1 MIYRSV
7 AGFHLC
13 LHIQGCFATCGT
25 ITEVIVYMTTRL
37 GAVAFTGLWCKW
49 STYMMCTP
57 RTVMQGWGCNTS
69 ARASRWPSMVPHRGA
84 RGCAISVYPTPW
96 PPTCSGV
103 LPSWCTFEVASL
115 LVVTEEAAIVDVPG
129 RNSQCTCQRRG
140 KRWDHSPGQGFSQL
154 WYKGSYSIH
163 NPALL
168 AKRNVLL
175 RGQMVAYYHG

>member
-1 MIYRSV
+1 MV
-7 AGFHLC
+7 
-13 LHIQGCFATCGT
+13 Q
-25 ITEVIVYMTTRL
+25 VVYLYDVYPTHCHARL
-37 GAVAFTGLWCKW
+37 GVQYQCESLTSRC
-49 STYMMCTP
+49 
-57 RTVMQGWGCNTS
+57 QGG
-69 ARASRWPSMVPHRGA
+69 
-84 RGCAISVYPTPW
+84 AISVYPTPW

-140 KRWDHSPGQGFSQL
+140 KRWDHSPVQGFSQQ

-163 NPALL
+163 NPVLL